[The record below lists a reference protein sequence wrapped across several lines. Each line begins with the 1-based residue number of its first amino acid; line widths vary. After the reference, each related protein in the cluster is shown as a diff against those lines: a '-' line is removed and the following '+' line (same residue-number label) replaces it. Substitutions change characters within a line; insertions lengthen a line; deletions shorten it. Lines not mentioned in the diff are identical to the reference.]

1 MYSTRLV
8 AVLAATALLA
18 APLHGQHL
26 IGKFIGDQSNDE
38 FGESLAM
45 LGDVDG
51 DAVCDFA
58 VGSWHPTPTFE
69 GGVYVYSGAGRT
81 LIRRIDGLQSYE
93 KLGYSLAALGDVDG
107 DGVPDLAIGAP
118 WWFEPGGWD
127 GGRVCVYSG
136 ATGSLVWY
144 QPSQGK
150 QCVLG
155 ASIANV
161 GDVDGDGVDDFVA
174 GAPNLDTGA
183 HIYAGAA
190 YVFSGKA
197 GTILYTWIGDEDF
210 LGLGNSSSSLG
221 DADGDGVPDVVVGA
235 GLGGVNGKNRGRV
248 YLYSGKDGSL
258 LQTWTGTI
266 DSAVFGRGLAPMGDL
281 NGDGCADLAIGSA
294 VGPQNQPMDVY
305 LYSGRDGTLI
315 DTIHGTRNWDFFGQ
329 ALANAGDLDGDG
341 FPELLVGAPNDS
353 TLFNDGGA
361 VHVVSGRTRRELYR
375 FDAEGG
381 YGDFGHAVAG
391 GQDLDGDS
399 IPDILAG
406 AYVAQNGK
414 GRAYL
419 FAGNDLFLQADPA
432 EPAPL
437 TTLTLST
444 RAGVSGSL
452 ALMTLEDLDGTPLF
466 QFLQLTT
473 LDSNGEW
480 IFSAKVPSGL
490 TGHEVGLRTYAQ
502 KDPTKGGV
510 ISTDLAYVT
519 FQ

>member
-1 MYSTRLV
+1 MNLARRVLALV
-8 AVLAATALLA
+8 AVMGTVA
-18 APLHGQHL
+18 APLRGQHL
-26 IGKFIGDQSNDE
+26 IGKFTGELTGDL
-38 FGESLAM
+38 FGKSVAM

-51 DAVCDFA
+51 DGVCDFA

-69 GGVYVYSGAGRT
+69 GGVYVYSGASRT

-93 KLGYSLAALGDVDG
+93 KMGYSLAALGDVDG

-144 QPSQGK
+144 QPSQGS
-150 QCVLG
+150 QCMLG
-155 ASIANV
+155 YSIANV
-161 GDVDGDGVDDFVA
+161 GDVDGDGVDDFAA

-190 YVFSGKA
+190 YVFSGKT
-197 GTILYTWIGDEDF
+197 GSILYTWIGDEDL
-210 LGLGNSSSSLG
+210 LGLGATVGFVG
-221 DADGDGVPDVVVGA
+221 DADGDGTSDVAVTA
-235 GLGGVNGKNRGRV
+235 GLGGMSGKNRGRV
-248 YLYSGKDGSL
+248 YLYSGKDGTL
-258 LQTWTGTI
+258 LQSWTGTI
-266 DSAVFGRGLAPMGDL
+266 DSASFGRGLAPMGDL
-281 NGDGCADLAIGSA
+281 NGDGCADLAIGSWGA
-294 VGPQNQPMDVY
+294 STDVF
-305 LYSGRDGTLI
+305 LYSGKDGVLI
-315 DTIHGTRNWDFFGQ
+315 DTIHSGGVPQDAFGQ

-341 FPELLVGAPNDS
+341 FPELVVGAPQDS
-353 TLFNDGGA
+353 SLFTLGGSVYVFN
-361 VHVVSGRTRRELYR
+361 GRTRRQLYK
-375 FDAEGG
+375 FEAEGANG
-381 YGDFGHAVAG
+381 LFGNAVSG
-391 GQDLDGDS
+391 GQDIDGDS
-399 IPDILAG
+399 IPDFLAG
-406 AYVAQNGK
+406 NDAAPK

-419 FAGNDLFLQADPA
+419 FGGNELFLQADPTD
-432 EPAPL
+432 PAPL

-480 IFSAKVPSGL
+480 IFSTKVPSGL